1 MYGRWY
7 EPLVYLT
14 ISLHNL
20 TYVVI
25 QTVLYC
31 ATNSGLKSCRLETPF
46 KLYVAVAV
54 SQLACDC
61 YEAQG
66 NCVSTKGQLHA
77 FQQMKREHR
86 VRARIAKQI

>member
-25 QTVLYC
+25 HDCLVLC
-31 ATNSGLKSCRLETPF
+31 NKFRTMSRRLETPF

-77 FQQMKREHR
+77 FQQMK
-86 VRARIAKQI
+86 